1 MCFDPAT
8 KKTSYQ
14 RFILQFALEI
24 DIVLVNERNIK
35 LNEISFFSQ
44 NKININNSKLFK
56 IFLKGFKPS
65 LTSFYLNELFTKQI
79 ILMNDFTEQTFS

>member
-35 LNEISFFSQ
+35 LNEISFFFSKQ
-44 NKININNSKLFK
+44 N
-56 IFLKGFKPS
+56 
-65 LTSFYLNELFTKQI
+65 
-79 ILMNDFTEQTFS
+79 

>member
-14 RFILQFALEI
+14 RFILQFAI

-56 IFLKGFKPS
+56 IFLKGYKPAF
-65 LTSFYLNELFTKQI
+65 LHFT
-79 ILMNDFTEQTFS
+79 

>member
-35 LNEISFFSQ
+35 LNEISFFFSQ

-56 IFLKGFKPS
+56 IFLKGYKPAF
-65 LTSFYLNELFTKQI
+65 LHFT
-79 ILMNDFTEQTFS
+79 

>member
-14 RFILQFALEI
+14 RFILQFAI

-35 LNEISFFSQ
+35 LNEISFF
-44 NKININNSKLFK
+44 
-56 IFLKGFKPS
+56 FLKTKLILIIQNCLRSFSKDINQPFFILPKP
-65 LTSFYLNELFTKQI
+65 TFY
-79 ILMNDFTEQTFS
+79 